1 MIPFVRSLTELMVI
15 TQSRTTLTK
24 SSDKKSE
31 KNFLARRDN
40 QINYN
45 QNEKNKN
52 KITLPSIP
60 KSKIKK
66 WIKSKEAVSR
76 FFDNLDYNNQIQSSL
91 DLTLLERQNIYDQQ
105 DVA

>member
-15 TQSRTTLTK
+15 TQSRTTSIK
-24 SSDKKSE
+24 SSDKRSE
-31 KNFLARRDN
+31 KNFLAKRDEM
-40 QINYN
+40 ITYN
-45 QNEKNKN
+45 QNEKDKK
-52 KITLPSIP
+52 KIILPSIP

>member
-1 MIPFVRSLTELMVI
+1 MIPFIRSLTELMVI

-24 SSDKKSE
+24 SSDKKSQN
-31 KNFLARRDN
+31 NFLTKTNDH
-40 QINYN
+40 INYN
-45 QNEKNKN
+45 QNEKK
-52 KITLPSIP
+52 KIILPSLP